1 MKKQQLRY
9 IRTTLWCT
17 SNLVIHYYSSGS
29 LHLTHS
35 QYVKRMLEFLS
46 RHHMPARKT
55 FLLQFFLQLL
65 YYNNKTKN
73 RQHQALPKCQFCN
86 SKQTPK
92 YVIFWPSIMRWS
104 NKQTNI
110 KRSSRLKKKTHF
122 MKQHTIKQ
130 LLFFSFF
137 SFLFYSSS
145 SKCRIRY
152 HEPPLISKEKKKLT
166 PLKLA

>member
-110 KRSSRLKKKTHF
+110 KRSSRLKKNTLHEAAYNKTVVV
-122 MKQHTIKQ
+122 
-130 LLFFSFF
+130 FFSF
-137 SFLFYSSS
+137 SFLPFF
-145 SKCRIRY
+145 I
-152 HEPPLISKEKKKLT
+152 HPPPNVELDTMNPPS
-166 PLKLA
+166 